1 MKLNMNKKLYF
12 ALVLIFN
19 ALCGQVNKHHLSVG
33 FYSGFGNEFKNR
45 DYTFTNHYYKVQLN
59 YLIKETKAFKYE
71 LVIQPELNLAKH
83 QLINPYFITPA
94 DPDYIEKRERFS
106 KVNNIN
112 QYILNF
118 GLVLRK
124 PISKSLSL
132 FVLGS
137 IGPMISDKETERL
150 SKGFAISNVLAIGV
164 SCKLKRIEFD
174 IRPNIRHV
182 SNAGLSSPNIG
193 FNTKNIEFGVS
204 SYF

>member
-1 MKLNMNKKLYF
+1 MKLCMNKKIYF

-19 ALCGQVNKHHLSVG
+19 VFYGQVNKHYLAVG

-45 DYTFTNHYYKVQLN
+45 DYTFNNQYYKVQLK
-59 YLIKETKAFKYE
+59 YLIKATKTFKYE
-71 LVIQPELNLAKH
+71 LIIQPELNLAKH
-83 QLINPYFITPA
+83 QLINPYFITPD
-94 DPDYIEKRERFS
+94 DPDYIEKRKRFS

-112 QYILNF
+112 QYILNL

-150 SKGFAISNVLAIGV
+150 SKGFAISNVLAIGI
-164 SCKLKRIEFD
+164 SCKLKRFEFD

-193 FNTKNIEFGVS
+193 FNTKNMEFGVS
-204 SYF
+204 SCL

>member
-1 MKLNMNKKLYF
+1 MFKKIYFTLVFIFISNAFYSQMNKH
-12 ALVLIFN
+12 N
-19 ALCGQVNKHHLSVG
+19 LSVG
-33 FYSGFGNEFKNR
+33 FYYGFGNEFKNQ
-45 DYTFTNHYYKVQLN
+45 DYTFNNQYYKVQLK
-59 YLIKETKAFKYE
+59 YLIKETKTFEYE
-71 LVIQPELNLAKH
+71 LVIQPELNLSKH

-106 KVNNIN
+106 KINNIN
-112 QYILNF
+112 QYVLNL
-118 GLVLRK
+118 GLILRK

-137 IGPMISDKETERL
+137 FGPMFSDKETERL
-150 SKGFAISNVLAIGV
+150 SKGFAISNVLAIGF
-164 SCKLKRIEFD
+164 SYKLKRFEFD

-193 FNTKNIEFGVS
+193 FNTKNMEFGVS